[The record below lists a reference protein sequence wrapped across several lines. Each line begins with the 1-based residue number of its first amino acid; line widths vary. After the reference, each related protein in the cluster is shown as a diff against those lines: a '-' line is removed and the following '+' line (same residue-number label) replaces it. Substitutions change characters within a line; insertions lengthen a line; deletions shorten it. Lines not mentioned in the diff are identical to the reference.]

1 MPPHRKRGRPP
12 NAFYEQRG
20 LTPPSRQSHNREQPP
35 PPPREPQPP
44 VNIFSHPIYNLP
56 IPPPNSVESQL
67 LNDEV
72 DVFSFRQSAAFKF
85 KLNNELLENV
95 LSKFVPFTKIVPPS
109 SFPVCLV
116 NGKTI
121 DAENVSSEEEIRQS
135 LEKPTAADSHCGNLR
150 VMKLK
155 QEYQRKLIDQLESE
169 TINEN
174 IDERFAYETEKINLL
189 SDTFQDYDVTKL
201 DQFELMVD
209 SITDD
214 LKAKFNMKIQ
224 DDELF
229 KKYRLDFE
237 QRKCTLEEYRQAS
250 ESILRR
256 RKEAEDRKLRLE
268 QELAEKKRQEE
279 ELMHKQRQE
288 EEQRRALEAQNR
300 RSEEASA
307 MPVPNSTPAQQ
318 EMLGEAHFDD
328 PFTAGAQNGNFE
340 FDNNLLYAGSDD
352 LIIGDDGAFGALD
365 DQVFLDNLHGN
376 LE

>member
-20 LTPPSRQSHNREQPP
+20 LTPPSRQSHNKEQPP
-35 PPPREPQPP
+35 PPRREPPPP
-44 VNIFSHPIYNLP
+44 VNIFSHPIYSLP

-116 NGKTI
+116 NGKPI
-121 DAENVSSEEEIRQS
+121 DGENVSSEEEIKQS

-155 QEYQRKLIDQLESE
+155 QEHQRKLIDQLESE

-189 SDTFQDYDVTKL
+189 FDTFQDYDVTEL
-201 DQFELMVD
+201 DQFERMVD
-209 SITDD
+209 SITAE
-214 LKAKFNMKIQ
+214 LEAKFNMKIQ

-229 KKYRLDFE
+229 RKYRLDFE

-268 QELAEKKRQEE
+268 QELAEKKKQEE

-288 EEQRRALEAQNR
+288 EEQRRALEAQNT
-300 RSEEASA
+300 RSEETSA
-307 MPVPNSTPAQQ
+307 MPVPNANPAQQ
-318 EMLGEAHFDD
+318 EMLAEAHFDD
-328 PFTAGAQNGNFE
+328 PFAAGAQNGNFE

-352 LIIGDDGAFGALD
+352 LIIDDDGAFEALD
-365 DQVFLDNLHGN
+365 GQVFLDNFHGN

>member
-44 VNIFSHPIYNLP
+44 VNIFSHPVYSLP

-116 NGKTI
+116 NGKPVG
-121 DAENVSSEEEIRQS
+121 AENAPSEEEIKQS
-135 LEKPTAADSHCGNLR
+135 FEKPTAADSHCGDLR

-155 QEYQRKLIDQLESE
+155 QEHQRKLIEQLESE
-169 TINEN
+169 TINED
-174 IDERFAYETEKINLL
+174 IDERFADETEKISLL
-189 SDTFQDYDVTKL
+189 SDTFQEYDVTKL
-201 DQFELMVD
+201 DQFKSMVD

-214 LKAKFNMKIQ
+214 LKAKFNIEIQ

-229 KKYRLDFE
+229 KQRRLKFE
-237 QRKCTLEEYRQAS
+237 QRKCTLEEYQQAR
-250 ESILRR
+250 ELILRR

-279 ELMHKQRQE
+279 EFMQKQRQE
-288 EEQRRALEAQNR
+288 EEQRRAQEAQNR
-300 RSEEASA
+300 RTEETSA
-307 MPVPNSTPAQQ
+307 MSVPNAAPAQQ

-328 PFTAGAQNGNFE
+328 PFTTGAQNGNFE
-340 FDNNLLYAGSDD
+340 FDNNLLFAGSDD
-352 LIIGDDGAFGALD
+352 LIMGDDGAFGALD